1 MTVFK
6 YTYVYMFKAVTCVLS
21 NQEKSDGKWQRL
33 FNLSATPAY
42 VTFPFGPPRLA
53 HGKEPGWS
61 EKSITC
67 LPQIPSITSDV
78 KRFYFLASQS
88 EKTWFL
94 PASPFR
100 RFFPQISVLQ
110 VSLEVMSTLLQTFLV
125 LLGWYPDPF
134 LGLAIFGVCFCYFFP
149 WI

>member
-100 RFFPQISVLQ
+100 HFFPQISVLQ